1 MTNLPTFSIIVPT
14 YNRPLQLWRCLQALS
29 VSKYPN
35 DRFEVVVV
43 DDGSAMSL
51 WPIIAEFRA
60 KMAIQFVTQANKGP
74 AAARNVGARL
84 ANGRFLA
91 FTDDDCVPHPA
102 WLRQLALFL
111 DDHPE
116 KMVGGYTKNG
126 LPHNNFS
133 LTSQLLIDFLYVHY
147 NRMESRARFFTSN
160 NFALAASQYWR
171 VGGFDETLP
180 LAAGEDREFCDRWQ
194 QHGLGMVYLPQAVV
208 EHEHHLRPFSFWRQH
223 FNYGRGAWLFHRIRS
238 LRSHEAVRLESPGFY
253 LRLVGYPLLMGKG
266 RRALGLTAML
276 MGTQAANAAGFLYE
290 RLASRCRAKKKLPQ
304 GKLYLPIENVSN
316 TD

>member
-1 MTNLPTFSIIVPT
+1 MINLPTFSIIVPT

-29 VSKYPN
+29 VSKYPS

-43 DDGSAMSL
+43 DDGSTMPL
-51 WPIIAEFRA
+51 EPVIAEFQA
-60 KMAIQFVTQANKGP
+60 KMAIQFVTQPNKGP
-74 AAARNVGARL
+74 AAARNMGARV

-126 LPHNNFS
+126 LPHNCFS
-133 LTSQLLIDFLYVHY
+133 LSSQMLIDFLYVYY
-147 NRMESRARFFTSN
+147 NRTESRARFFTSN

-208 EHEHHLRPFSFWRQH
+208 EHEHYLRPFSFWRQH
-223 FNYGRGAWLFHRIRS
+223 FNYGRGAWLFHMARS
-238 LRSHEAVRLESPGFY
+238 QRTQGTIQLESPGFY
-253 LRLVGYPLLMGKG
+253 LRLVGYPLLVGKG

-276 MGTQAANAAGFLYE
+276 IGTQAANVAGFLYE
-290 RLASRCRAKKKLPQ
+290 RFARRRAKKKLPQ
-304 GKLYLPIENVSN
+304 RELYRPIENVSN